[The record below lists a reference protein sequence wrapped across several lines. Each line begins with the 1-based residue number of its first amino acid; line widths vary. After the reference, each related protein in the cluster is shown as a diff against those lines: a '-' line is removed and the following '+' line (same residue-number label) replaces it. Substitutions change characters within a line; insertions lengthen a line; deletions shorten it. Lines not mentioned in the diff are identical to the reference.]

1 MACLCIGQNTM
12 WHFRVTHV
20 HSVIYIQLL
29 KLCEQFNISL
39 YLNNILA
46 LKILHYAI
54 YRNSNKITP
63 HYLQDCNFPF
73 MIVHHDL
80 RRVVDIILSY
90 VA

>member
-1 MACLCIGQNTM
+1 MAYLGIAYM
-12 WHFRVTHV
+12 
-20 HSVIYIQLL
+20 HSVIYIHLL
-29 KLCEQFNISL
+29 KFPEQFNIFL

>member
-1 MACLCIGQNTM
+1 MACLGIGRNAYM
-12 WHFRVTHV
+12 

-29 KLCEQFNISL
+29 KFLENSIFLCIEITF
-39 YLNNILA
+39 LA